1 MALDVYLNFQG
12 NAREAIRFY
21 TDVFGSEPAQ
31 MMTFAEAPPNPDFPL
46 PDEAKDQIMHARL
59 MIDGSSVMFSDTFP
73 GTPFT
78 VGNNVSLVFN
88 SDSKDRMTELFGKLK
103 NGGNVTMELQE
114 TFWSQYYGMLTDK
127 FGINWMFNHI
137 AES

>member
-78 VGNNVSLVFN
+78 VGNNVSLVLN
-88 SDSKDRMTELFGKLK
+88 SDSKDRMNELFGKLK

-114 TFWSQYYGMLTDK
+114 TFWSKYYGMLTDK

-137 AES
+137 AE